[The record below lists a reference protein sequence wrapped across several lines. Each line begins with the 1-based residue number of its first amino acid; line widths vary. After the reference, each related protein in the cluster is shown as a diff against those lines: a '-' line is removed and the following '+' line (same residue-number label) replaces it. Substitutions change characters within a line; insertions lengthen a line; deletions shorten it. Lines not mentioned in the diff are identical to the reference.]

1 MRSCPC
7 SSTLSVQ
14 DSSLSLCF
22 PSLFSFTG
30 SSYPL
35 SMGDNEGSNTGNS
48 DGSNAGNNNG
58 SNNNDDGSPIGNQLD
73 PQQLALMITSAVAQ
87 GMAIFAGQSCGTG
100 GPRRG
105 PSDQSG

>member
-1 MRSCPC
+1 M
-7 SSTLSVQ
+7 TLSVQ
-14 DSSLSLCF
+14 DSSLSLCC
-22 PSLFSFTG
+22 PSLFLFTG
-30 SSYPL
+30 SSSPL
-35 SMGDNEGSNTGNS
+35 SMGDNDGSNTGNS
-48 DGSNAGNNNG
+48 DGSNADNNG
-58 SNNNDDGSPIGNQLD
+58 SNNNGDGSPIGNQLD

>member
-14 DSSLSLCF
+14 DSSLSLCC

-30 SSYPL
+30 SSSPL
-35 SMGDNEGSNTGNS
+35 SMGDNYGSNTGNS
-48 DGSNAGNNNG
+48 DGSNADNNG
-58 SNNNDDGSPIGNQLD
+58 SNDNGDGSPVGNQLD

-100 GPRRG
+100 GPRCG